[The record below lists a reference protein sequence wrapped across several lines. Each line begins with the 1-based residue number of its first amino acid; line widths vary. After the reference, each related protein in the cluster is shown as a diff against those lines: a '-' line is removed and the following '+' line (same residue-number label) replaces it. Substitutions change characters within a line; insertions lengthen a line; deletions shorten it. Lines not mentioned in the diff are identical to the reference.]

1 MIVPEPPIQEA
12 DRAPRRR
19 FGHARVLIVDD
30 DDLLARLF
38 RAILGGE
45 GHACTV
51 AGSVEAARLRLGE
64 CAFELV
70 LCDVNLGG
78 DSGLDL
84 ARWICERYPET
95 SVVMVSGRDEPEI
108 WSAALDLG
116 AVGYLTKPIQR
127 SALLIAVANTL
138 HRRQLEAELR
148 RHREELEETVK
159 ERTAELE
166 RARADVELT
175 YEETVRRLA
184 LAAEFRDRETGDH
197 VERMGRLCALLA
209 GALGLPADACERLR
223 LASLLHDVG
232 KIGIPDAILGKPGPL
247 TAEEWDVI
255 RRHPEMGHRLLG
267 GSRSALLDLAAT
279 VAYTHHERLD
289 GSGYPRGLAGDEIPL
304 AGRIAAVADVL
315 DALTSPRVYKVA
327 QPFEHALATLEEGR
341 GTLYDPDVL
350 DALQRE
356 IVRVRAVLGDPR
368 RMPAVRG

>member
-1 MIVPEPPIQEA
+1 MIVPELATQEA
-12 DRAPRRR
+12 ELAPRGRL
-19 FGHARVLIVDD
+19 GSARVLIVDD

-45 GHACTV
+45 GHECTV
-51 AGSVEAARLRLGE
+51 AGSGGAARLRLGE
-64 CAFELV
+64 RAFELV
-70 LCDVNLGG
+70 LCDVSLGD

-84 ARWICERYPET
+84 ARWICEAYPET

-108 WSAALDLG
+108 WSAALELG

-159 ERTAELE
+159 ERTVELE

-247 TAEEWDVI
+247 TAEEWEVI

-315 DALTSPRVYKVA
+315 DALTSTRVYKKA
-327 QPFEHALATLEEGR
+327 QPFEHALATLEAGR

-368 RMPAVRG
+368 GAPASRR